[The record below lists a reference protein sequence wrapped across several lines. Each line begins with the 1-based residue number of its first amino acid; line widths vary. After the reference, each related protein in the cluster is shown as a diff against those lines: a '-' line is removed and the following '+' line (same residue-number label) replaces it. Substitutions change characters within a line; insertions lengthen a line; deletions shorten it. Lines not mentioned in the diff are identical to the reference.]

1 MDIQHRESRQTVV
14 TFGEDDPD
22 IIAAGAYTT
31 QRFRVDRAS
40 IQCSS
45 WGGVTVYASGR
56 YLKKDGT
63 VGKSL
68 TSQRTPVDLDK
79 SPELVGI
86 LSKHLPAEE
95 FTEWKAA
102 LQ

>member
-14 TFGEDDPD
+14 TFGKDDPD
-22 IIAAGAYTT
+22 IIATGDFSDR
-31 QRFRVDRAS
+31 RFRVDRAS

-45 WGGVTVYASGR
+45 WRGVIVYASGR

-63 VGKSL
+63 VGKSF
-68 TSQRTPVDLDK
+68 TSQRTLVDLDK

-102 LQ
+102 RR

>member
-22 IIAAGAYTT
+22 IIAACAYST

-40 IQCSS
+40 IECSS

-63 VGKSL
+63 VGKAF
-68 TSQRTPVDLDK
+68 TKQRKLVNLDK
-79 SPELVGI
+79 SPELEGI

-102 LQ
+102 R